1 MAMRSEID
9 RLGKQRA
16 TGDIPEDIGA
26 RLAAIESRLDEQ
38 ESSLRNVLGMMID
51 YFESQGSREAA

>member
-9 RLGKQRA
+9 RLGKQRV
-16 TGDIPEDIGA
+16 TGDMPDDIGA

-38 ESSLRNVLGMMID
+38 ESSLRNVLAMMID